1 MGGSKEGII
10 EIHRSHALSCI
21 ASKEIGK
28 GRETTVHADER
39 SGCTPLLFVGP
50 LLARSLEL
58 PC

>member
-10 EIHRSHALSCI
+10 KMHPSHALSCI

-28 GRETTVHADER
+28 GREATVHADER
-39 SGCTPLLFVGP
+39 SGCTSLLLVGP
-50 LLARSLEL
+50 LLASSLEP